1 MWSRTRSAVI
11 LIPTMSKVASKSNAS
26 PREREVDAIGEMMIG
41 VGWTGGARDMERT
54 PYLSFSD
61 GTSFESLNLVS
72 VPGAACYDWG
82 AVDTSTKQDDQESN
96 PR

>member
-61 GTSFESLNLVS
+61 GTYFEGSATQVMLLPWPS
-72 VPGAACYDWG
+72 
-82 AVDTSTKQDDQESN
+82 
-96 PR
+96 